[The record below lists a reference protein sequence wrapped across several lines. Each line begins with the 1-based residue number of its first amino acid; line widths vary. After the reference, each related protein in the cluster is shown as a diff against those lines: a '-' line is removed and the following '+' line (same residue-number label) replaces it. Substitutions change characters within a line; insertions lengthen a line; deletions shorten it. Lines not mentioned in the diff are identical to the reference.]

1 MNLNTLLRQ
10 GGFADDQMADYVA
23 RRIAD
28 PDEIR
33 RSRQFPYQFLA
44 AYLNVN
50 DAVPQQI
57 KTALHQA
64 AEIACGNIP
73 ELPGPV
79 IIGLDVSGSM
89 SSPITGNRGRG
100 ATSKMRCVDVA
111 ALFAAAI
118 LRRNPDSVVIPFDT
132 RTYQPRID
140 PSDSI
145 LSLAERLARCGGGGT
160 DCSLPLAQ
168 ANRNFPHRKF
178 AGCVLVSDTESWVYR
193 GQINAFGQNDSTG
206 VMTEWQEFVKNQVRL
221 QGGDQAGPRLVC
233 INLQPYTTSQAS
245 ERSDILNIGGFSDAV
260 FNVVAAF
267 LQDDANRFVTE
278 IEAVEL

>member
-1 MNLNTLLRQ
+1 MV
-10 GGFADDQMADYVA
+10 DYVA

-28 PDEIR
+28 ADEIR

-44 AYLNVN
+44 AYLNVTN
-50 DAVPQQI
+50 EVPQKI

-64 AEIACGNIP
+64 AEIACGNVP

-79 IIGLDVSGSM
+79 IIGLDVSASM
-89 SSPITGNRGRG
+89 QSAITGCRGRD

-132 RTYQPRID
+132 SAYEARVD

-145 LSLAERLARCGGGGT
+145 LSLAERLAKFGGGGT
-160 DCSLPLAQ
+160 DCSLPLAK
-168 ANRNFPHRKF
+168 ANREFRHRKF

-193 GQINAFGQNDSTG
+193 NRVFGYGQHGSTG

-221 QGGDQAGPRLVC
+221 HDENLTGPKLVC
-233 INLQPYTTSQAS
+233 IDVQPYTTSQAP

-260 FNVVAAF
+260 FKVVAAF
-267 LQDDANRFVTE
+267 LRDDANRFVAE
-278 IEAVEL
+278 VDAIEL